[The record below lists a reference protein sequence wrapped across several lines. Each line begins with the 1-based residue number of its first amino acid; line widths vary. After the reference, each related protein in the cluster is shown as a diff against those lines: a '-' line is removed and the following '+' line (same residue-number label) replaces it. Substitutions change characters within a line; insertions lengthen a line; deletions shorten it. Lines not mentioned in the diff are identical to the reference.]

1 MEGDPYQK
9 GQRKDVVS
17 NVLASVKSTKGEI
30 DSNIKACRDGIK
42 EIYKQIKRVGD
53 AGLELADIELKN
65 LDWCVGT
72 FANRFKKLGFGIG
85 MEEMDLIYDTLDRKI
100 PEFSNQGVEGE
111 KYNIEDNRGL
121 KIGII
126 KKLGPGKYKFNGRK
140 GYLITK
146 KNRKTGRHSINPK
159 YEDYFYKSLNLD
171 PNKKRIV
178 IIKSN
183 GNNGTLMFRDKK

>member
-1 MEGDPYQK
+1 MFPSHD
-9 GQRKDVVS
+9 
-17 NVLASVKSTKGEI
+17 
-30 DSNIKACRDGIK
+30 
-42 EIYKQIKRVGD
+42 
-53 AGLELADIELKN
+53 
-65 LDWCVGT
+65 
-72 FANRFKKLGFGIG
+72 
-85 MEEMDLIYDTLDRKI
+85 
-100 PEFSNQGVEGE
+100 QGVEGE

-183 GNNGTLMFRDKK
+183 GNNGTFMFPSHDQVSCNC

>member
-1 MEGDPYQK
+1 
-9 GQRKDVVS
+9 
-17 NVLASVKSTKGEI
+17 
-30 DSNIKACRDGIK
+30 
-42 EIYKQIKRVGD
+42 
-53 AGLELADIELKN
+53 
-65 LDWCVGT
+65 
-72 FANRFKKLGFGIG
+72 

-159 YEDYFYKSLNLD
+159 YEDYFHK
-171 PNKKRIV
+171 
-178 IIKSN
+178 
-183 GNNGTLMFRDKK
+183 